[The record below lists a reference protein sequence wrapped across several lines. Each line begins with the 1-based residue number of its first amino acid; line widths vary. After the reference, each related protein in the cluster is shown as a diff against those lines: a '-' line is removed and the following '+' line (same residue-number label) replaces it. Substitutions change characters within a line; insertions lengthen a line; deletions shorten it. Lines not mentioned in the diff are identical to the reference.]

1 MPSHRSS
8 LNMLCGPKLFSTGRL
23 NPGDC
28 STRPLRPLHP
38 TLTETP
44 AIRVCNPGAPSQ
56 SIEPIMDVNAKAATS
71 DETAPPL
78 PELMTVLAFA
88 MYAIS
93 SE

>member
-1 MPSHRSS
+1 
-8 LNMLCGPKLFSTGRL
+8 
-23 NPGDC
+23 
-28 STRPLRPLHP
+28 
-38 TLTETP
+38 
-44 AIRVCNPGAPSQ
+44 
-56 SIEPIMDVNAKAATS
+56 MDVNAKAATS